1 MEIVSILGVL
11 AALVI
16 SGQLLKRFGRAGGT
30 GKRISVEQRVPIANG
45 CQLVLVRLDN
55 QELLLATSGSSC
67 TLLTTHAPLPAPPPA
82 VIEMRREQRACAG

>member
-1 MEIVSILGVL
+1 MEILSILAVL

-16 SGQLLKRFGRAGGT
+16 SAHFLKRFGRTGGVARRVT
-30 GKRISVEQRVPIANG
+30 VEQRIPIANG

-55 QELLLATSGSSC
+55 QELLLATSGTSC
-67 TLLTTHAPLPAPPPA
+67 TLLTTHGASPAPPPA